1 MVMFDQDFK
10 MNGEEIYEVTKTEF
24 KALNCLSGELVS
36 YFDNRKVF
44 LSFW

>member
-24 KALNCLSGELVS
+24 KQSIKLSIRWTSEL
-36 YFDNRKVF
+36 
-44 LSFW
+44 FW